1 MFRIVLDGKEQQ
13 HVLFSWNTKET
24 KHTLTLE
31 YVWRLEDAIPLS
43 EVEQQTWVELHNP
56 WIRAFAKNPF
66 ELVRFAK
73 EKPGIGFK
81 GNRRE
86 SSITRVKFC
95 FDREQH
101 VPQGRFFRTLVSGG
115 FCELWIT
122 DPSGNCVSA
131 NGSHFL
137 LKHMQSDRS
146 ICIVPE
152 HLQRPVSDDEFRWI
166 QQRAHP
172 HFQWVDYPV
181 RPALPATNLLLFLRS
196 IEASWSRKSRLHDR
210 NVYRHILQF
219 AIPPPLHLSLST
231 HLAGNAEYQPRADWP
246 FLWSNGTIMSTPV
259 VCHPK
264 TRQTINVVCDTS
276 PIVFDDSIF
285 FTDQCRLHM
294 IDHRGNATSVPLLS
308 TARHVVAN
316 DRFVAVR
323 LEGGFNTLLYAA
335 LFRYHSDPEPQLTFY
350 NAFRFPFRNASNGRR
365 CLFRSA
371 IALHPY
377 APLVA
382 AASHEFTAVMTFEGQ
397 VILQCR
403 NPHYC
408 VGAMIF
414 DPIREVLMQLSED
427 HSYRRQLT
435 VIPLNGS
442 DPYTVQLQDY
452 NDVFDSYDFQMMF
465 TQEYSRLV
473 IRGDGKTNVY
483 MLSRTQGKKR
493 LRLH

>member
-1 MFRIVLDGKEQQ
+1 MFSVVLNDKQQQ
-13 HVLFSWNTKET
+13 HVLFSWNTEEQ
-24 KHTLTLE
+24 KHTLTLQ
-31 YVWRLEDAIPLS
+31 YAWRLEDAIALS
-43 EVEQQTWVELHNP
+43 DVEQQTWIELQNP

-66 ELVRFAK
+66 ELVRFVK
-73 EKPGIGFK
+73 GKPDIDFK

-131 NGSHFL
+131 DGSHFL
-137 LKHMQSDRS
+137 LKHMQSNRS

-152 HLQRPVSDDEFRWI
+152 HLQRPVSDDEFIWI
-166 QQRAHP
+166 QHQMRP
-172 HFQWVDYPV
+172 YFQWVDYPV
-181 RPALPATNLLLFLRS
+181 RPTRPTTTLLCFLRS
-196 IEASWSRKSRLHDR
+196 IQESWSRKSRLHDR

-231 HLAGNAEYQPRADWP
+231 ELSGLDLSSASDCL
-246 FLWSNGTIMSTPV
+246 FLWSDGTIMSTPV

-308 TARHVVAN
+308 TARHIVAN
-316 DRFVAVR
+316 DKFVAVR
-323 LEGGFNTLLYAA
+323 LEGGYNTLLYAA
-335 LFRYHSDPEPQLTFY
+335 LFRYHFDPEPQLAFY

-365 CLFRSA
+365 CLFHSA

-414 DPIREVLMQLSED
+414 DPIREVLMQLCED

-442 DPYTVQLQDY
+442 DPYTVKLEDQNNVL
-452 NDVFDSYDFQMMF
+452 DSYDFQMMF
-465 TQEYSRLV
+465 THEYSRLV
-473 IRGDGKTNVY
+473 IRGDGKANVY
-483 MLSRTQGKKR
+483 MLSCTQGKKR